1 MFDVLGTDDG
11 WQIEELEAAA
21 EVVREFQPVYILA
34 RLRTPAYQA
43 SLMVGASC
51 VQPPPARADRA
62 PTSMVMTESALR
74 WRCAPP
80 GVLASQ
86 MSHLL
91 TAMRESATGLA
102 IIPADAP
109 VSRPVGHAF
118 HLYGD
123 LAVVVGILGAKVISR
138 TPSTVNAYRDAFD
151 ALLSCALTG
160 PDASRL
166 IHQIMDS
173 YRNECE
179 REEYGHSG

>member
-1 MFDVLGTDDG
+1 MFDVLRTDES

-43 SLMVGASC
+43 SLMVELAR
-51 VQPPPARADRA
+51 VHPPTRANPAL
-62 PTSMVMTESALR
+62 TSMIMTESALR

-86 MSHLL
+86 MRHLL
-91 TAMRESATGLA
+91 TAMREPTASLA

-109 VSRPVGHAF
+109 ISRPVGHAF

-138 TPSTVNAYRDAFD
+138 TPSTVKAYRDVFD
-151 ALLSCALTG
+151 ALLSSALTG
-160 PDASRL
+160 PDASKL
-166 IHQIMDS
+166 IHRIMDS
-173 YRNECE
+173 YRDEHE
-179 REEYGHSG
+179 RTVHGHSG